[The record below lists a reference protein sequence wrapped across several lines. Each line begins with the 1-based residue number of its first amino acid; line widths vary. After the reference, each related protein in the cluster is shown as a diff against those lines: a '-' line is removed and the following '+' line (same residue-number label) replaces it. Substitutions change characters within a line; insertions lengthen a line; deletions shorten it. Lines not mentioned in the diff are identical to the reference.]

1 MKRIIVLLF
10 IFSACT
16 TTKEPVSTGYYY
28 VLNKG
33 DQFLRLE
40 ASYMGNPI
48 LLEEDTIPPLDTTFI
63 FTAIEGSGGHVLPSN
78 FFSTF
83 QVTLV
88 QPGNDSLLYSG
99 VNNYD
104 WKNEAFR
111 EGGRNLVLFIEY

>member
-33 DQFLRLE
+33 DQFLRLK

-99 VNNYD
+99 VNNNA
-104 WKNEAFR
+104 WKNVSFR
-111 EGGRNLVLFIEY
+111 QGAQNLMLTVN

>member
-1 MKRIIVLLF
+1 MKPVLLLLL

-16 TTKEPVSTGYYY
+16 TIKEPVTTGYYY
-28 VLNKG
+28 VVNKG

-40 ASYMGNPI
+40 ASYIGNPI
-48 LLEEDTIPPLDTTFI
+48 LLTEDTIPPFDTTFI

-104 WKNEAFR
+104 WKNAAFR
-111 EGGRNLVLFIEY
+111 EGGRNLVLLIEY